1 MLLCALPAGLFWAT
15 SASTAPTPRPEVVP
29 SPEARPDPP
38 EATAGAAQS
47 SPQVATSEPDPEDDA
62 DAGVEASTTLPPGVE
77 RPTALIATA
86 QWTPVRRAP
95 QRDAH
100 ALGYLRSGA
109 TAQIIDGPHGRDGC
123 VVHRG
128 HPEGGWYRVSPR
140 GFVCVGGAFATPY
153 PTRDYRGA
161 TQPSLDASLPYDY
174 AINYGRTIMYRRP
187 PSMDDL
193 RTYEP
198 WRFPR
203 PDAGATD
210 ASAAVATATPDAG
223 STRRAR
229 QEPVDAG
236 QVRLSDL
243 AGERGGPV
251 IRRLLTGMYV
261 ALDRTV
267 RDARVGESY
276 WRTQSGGF
284 VRTGRLS
291 RLRSWPTFHGV
302 TLDESNRLP
311 RAWMVSNT
319 GFSYRVAPTGRSV
332 SYHRREARLTAFAL
346 TDDPPIEQ
354 GGQTYW
360 RTVDGLAVNQ
370 RNVRRAVLRAPP
382 AGVGGSERWID
393 VDLDEQVLVAYE
405 GARPVFATLVSSGRR
420 DDRGSEDR
428 FETPEGS
435 FRIET
440 KHITTTMDGDTA
452 SDGPYSI
459 EDVPWVMYFHGSYAL
474 HGAFWHGYYG
484 WRMSHGC
491 VNLSPADARHMF
503 LWADPQLPPG
513 WHGIYAADDQPGSRV
528 ELRHSRANAR
538 EEGRPRE
545 AAHAVPIA
553 SDE

>member
-1 MLLCALPAGLFWAT
+1 MLLCALPAGLFWA
-15 SASTAPTPRPEVVP
+15 ASGAPPTTLRPELVP
-29 SPEARPDPP
+29 SAEPTLPP
-38 EATAGAAQS
+38 YDAAVTSPGAA
-47 SPQVATSEPDPEDDA
+47 TEPEPEEDS
-62 DAGVEASTTLPPGVE
+62 DAGVEEPGTTLPPGVP

-95 QRDAH
+95 QRDAR
-100 ALGYLRSGA
+100 AYGYLRGGA
-109 TAQIIDGPHGRDGC
+109 TATIVDGPHGRDGC

-128 HPEGGWYRVSPR
+128 HPEGGWYRVAPR
-140 GFVCVGGAFATPY
+140 GYVCVGGAFASPH
-153 PTRDYRGA
+153 PTRDYHA
-161 TQPSLDASLPYDY
+161 PAQPSLDASLPYDY

-193 RTYEP
+193 RVYEP

-203 PDAGATD
+203 PDAGVTPEAGTAVVA
-210 ASAAVATATPDAG
+210 ASPDAG
-223 STRRAR
+223 AGRRAR

-236 QVRLSDL
+236 QIRLSDL

-267 RDARVGESY
+267 RDTRVGESY

-291 RLRSWPTFHGV
+291 RLRSWPSFQGV
-302 TLDESNRLP
+302 ELDATNPLP

-319 GFSYRVAPTGRSV
+319 GFSYRVAPSGRSV

-346 TDDPPIEQ
+346 SADPPIEQ

-382 AGVGGSERWID
+382 AGVGERERWID

-428 FETPEGS
+428 FETPDGS
-435 FRIET
+435 FRIQT

-491 VNLSPADARHMF
+491 VNLSPADARWMF

-513 WHGIYAADDQPGSRV
+513 WHGIYAGDEQPGSRV

-545 AAHAVPIA
+545 AAHAVQIVN
-553 SDE
+553 E